1 MTARIKKGDPMAQSA
16 PTNRKKLLL
25 PTTMSKSGWAVVEAR
40 DDVEGV
46 SFVPTIPKAEFH
58 KALEEASGIC
68 LGVQP
73 FSDPELDAA
82 PQLEVVSRIGVGY
95 DAVDVPALTRRKVPL
110 MIGGTSNS
118 VSVAEAG
125 VFLTMS
131 LARRGAQMNALV
143 REGRWHDRYKEM
155 PVDLYGKTVLIVGF
169 GKIGTRSAR
178 RFAAM
183 ETNVLIYDPYMYS
196 ETIRGSGYE
205 PVEDLD
211 AAVARADFITI
222 HCPKTPET
230 MGLFD
235 AARLARMKR
244 SAFLVNTARGGIIDE
259 KALYDVLSQNRIAG
273 AALDVFDQEPTPQD
287 NPLLTLRNFIAAPHV
302 AGVTREA
309 VDRMGVAAVQN
320 ILSVL
325 DGKPIRDNVVNKEV
339 LD

>member
-1 MTARIKKGDPMAQSA
+1 MKGNQMAQTA
-16 PTNRKKLLL
+16 QPNRKKVMV
-25 PTTMSKSGWAVVEAR
+25 PATMSRSGWALIEAR

-46 SFVPTIPKAEFH
+46 TFTPNLPKAGFH
-58 KALEEASGIC
+58 KVLEEASGIC

-82 PQLEVVSRIGVGY
+82 PLLQVVSRIGVGY

-131 LARRGAQMNALV
+131 LARKGASMDKMV
-143 REGRWHDRYKEM
+143 KEGRWHDRYKDM

-183 ETNVLIYDPYMYS
+183 ETNVLVYDPYMYS

-205 PVEDLD
+205 PVDDLD

-230 MGLFD
+230 IGLFD
-235 AARLARMKR
+235 AARLAKMKR
-244 SAFLVNTARGGIIDE
+244 TAFLVNTA
-259 KALYDVLSQNRIAG
+259 
-273 AALDVFDQEPTPQD
+273 
-287 NPLLTLRNFIAAPHV
+287 
-302 AGVTREA
+302 
-309 VDRMGVAAVQN
+309 
-320 ILSVL
+320 
-325 DGKPIRDNVVNKEV
+325 
-339 LD
+339 

>member
-1 MTARIKKGDPMAQSA
+1 MVQSA
-16 PTNRKKLLL
+16 PTNRKKILL
-25 PTTMSKSGWAVVEAR
+25 PTTMSKSGWALVEAR

-46 SFVPTIPKAEFH
+46 EFVPTIPTAEFH
-58 KALEEASGIC
+58 QLLEDASGIA
-68 LGVQP
+68 LGVRR

-95 DAVDVPALTRRKVPL
+95 DEVDVPALSRRKVPL

-131 LARRGAQMNALV
+131 LARRGAAMDALV
-143 REGRWHDRYKEM
+143 REGRWHDRYQQM
-155 PVDLYGKTVLIVGF
+155 PVDLYGKTVLIIGF

-183 ETNVLIYDPYMYS
+183 ETHVLVYDPYMYS
-196 ETIRGSGYE
+196 ETIRGNGYE
-205 PVEDLD
+205 PVQDLD
-211 AAVARADFITI
+211 EAVARADFITV

-230 MGLFD
+230 VGLFD
-235 AARLARMKR
+235 AARIARMKR
-244 SAFLVNTARGGIIDE
+244 TAFLVNTARGGIVDE
-259 KALYDVLSQNRIAG
+259 AALYDALKANRIAG
-273 AALDVFDQEPTPQD
+273 AALDVFVEEPTPQH
-287 NPLLTLRNFIAAPHV
+287 NPLLTLPNFIAAPHV

-309 VDRMGVAAVQN
+309 VDRMAIVAVQN

-325 DGKPIRDNVVNKEV
+325 DGKPTRDNVVNKEV
-339 LD
+339 LG

>member
-1 MTARIKKGDPMAQSA
+1 MAVTT
-16 PTNRKKLLL
+16 PTNIKKLLL
-25 PTTMSKSGWAVVEAR
+25 PTTMSKAGWAIVEAR
-40 DDVEGV
+40 EDVQGV
-46 SFVPTIPKAEFH
+46 EFAPTISNAEFH
-58 KALEEASGIC
+58 ALLEDASGIC
-68 LGVQP
+68 LGVRR

-95 DAVDVPALTRRKVPL
+95 DEVDVPALTARNIPL

-183 ETNVLIYDPYMYS
+183 ETNVLVYDPYMYS
-196 ETIRGSGYE
+196 ETIRGMGYE
-205 PVEDLD
+205 PVQDLD

-230 MGLFD
+230 IGLFND
-235 AARLARMKR
+235 ARLAHMKPT
-244 SAFLVNTARGGIIDE
+244 AFIVNTARGGIIDE
-259 KALYDVLSQNRIAG
+259 KALYDVLKANRIADPAG
-273 AALDVFDQEPTPQD
+273 QPALDPAELHCSTARRRRHPRGGRPHGRCRRRKYPQRARRQAD
-287 NPLLTLRNFIAAPHV
+287 PR
-302 AGVTREA
+302 
-309 VDRMGVAAVQN
+309 
-320 ILSVL
+320 
-325 DGKPIRDNVVNKEV
+325 
-339 LD
+339 

>member
-1 MTARIKKGDPMAQSA
+1 MAQTA
-16 PTNRKKLLL
+16 PTNRKKILM
-25 PTTMSKSGWAVVEAR
+25 PATISKAGWAVLEAR

-46 SFVPTIPKAEFH
+46 EFAPNLPLAEFH

-68 LGVQP
+68 LGIQR

-82 PQLEVVSRIGVGY
+82 PLIEVVSRIGVGY

-131 LARRGAQMNALV
+131 LARKGAEMDALV
-143 REGRWHDRYKEM
+143 KEGRWADRYKNM
-155 PVDLYGKTVLIVGF
+155 PVDLYGKTVLIIGF

-183 ETNVLIYDPYMYS
+183 ETHVLVYDPYMYS

-205 PVEDLD
+205 PVDDLD

-230 MGLFD
+230 VGLFD
-235 AARLARMKR
+235 AARLAKMKR
-244 SAFLVNTARGGIIDE
+244 TAFLVNTARGGIIDE
-259 KALYDVLSQNRIAG
+259 PALYDALKNKRIAG
-273 AALDVFDQEPTPQD
+273 AALDVFVEEPTPAD
-287 NPLLTLRNFIAAPHV
+287 NPLLTLDNFIAAPHV

-309 VDRMGVAAVQN
+309 VDRMAIVAVQN

-325 DGKPIRDNVVNKEV
+325 DGKPTKDNVVNREV
-339 LD
+339 LG

>member
-1 MTARIKKGDPMAQSA
+1 MAETAQ
-16 PTNRKKLLL
+16 TNRKKIMV
-25 PTTMSKSGWAVVEAR
+25 PTTMSKSGWALIQAR

-46 SFVPTIPKAEFH
+46 EFVPNLPKAEFH
-58 KALEEASGIC
+58 KVLEEASGIC

-82 PQLEVVSRIGVGY
+82 PGLEVVSRIGVGY

-110 MIGGTSNS
+110 MIGGTANS

-125 VFLTMS
+125 VFLIMS
-131 LARRGAQMNALV
+131 LARRGAAMDALV

-155 PVDLYGKTVLIVGF
+155 PADLYGKTVLIIGF
-169 GKIGTRSAR
+169 GKIGTRSAK

-183 ETNVLIYDPYMYS
+183 ETHVLVYDPYMYS
-196 ETIRGSGYE
+196 ETIRGMGYE
-205 PVEDLD
+205 PVGDLD
-211 AAVARADFITI
+211 AAVARADFITV

-230 MGLFD
+230 VGLFD
-235 AARLARMKR
+235 AARLAHMKR
-244 SAFLVNTARGGIIDE
+244 SAYIVNTARGGIIDE
-259 KALYDVLSQNRIAG
+259 KALYDALKANRIAG
-273 AALDVFDQEPTPQD
+273 AALDVFVEEPTPQD
-287 NPLLTLRNFIAAPHV
+287 NPLLTLPNFIAAPHV

-309 VDRMGVAAVQN
+309 VDRMGVAAVEN

-325 DGKPIRDNVVNKEV
+325 DGKPNRENVINREV